1 MKKYLGTALGRSV
14 CMLGG
19 LWCCAVPAVEVIDEA
34 DSKLS
39 FDVEAVAGAFHS
51 QKNYQIFGNQ
61 EAGHSSWQEGY
72 VKYGL
77 AGSVTREQL
86 GTVFGKANR
95 VASATW
101 GDGDAAGFTNGSERT
116 DKWEEAFVGWRSAD
130 LFPALGQDGIEV
142 SAGRQAIVLGDGF
155 LVVGDGISAG
165 RGVADDA
172 YNRGGGYYI
181 TPRRAFDQTL
191 WVKLGGE
198 QGLHG
203 SLGWFKSDNPI
214 QAKVE
219 MAFSTLEYTG
229 DAGTVGLTY
238 LHGLGVDK
246 KFAVDAQNDRDGM
259 DVYSVRAAGNAG
271 VEQLFLSSELAWQNT
286 RRGDAQAGYVEAAWT
301 FADLPWQQTLG
312 YRYSQ
317 YGAHWD
323 ALLYGFS
330 RGYGTWFQGEVAAN
344 YAGPFGS
351 NTSIHQVYWRAQPH
365 EKLAVNVLAYDFR
378 TRHPNGVPDSSGRE
392 LDLIVDWSVTPNI
405 VVSPMLGLYDPKKG
419 AEQGGVQLGG
429 DDLNVYTALLI
440 STHF

>member
-1 MKKYLGTALGRSV
+1 MKSYLGTALGRSV

-19 LWCCAVPAVEVIDEA
+19 LWCCAVPAFELVDGP
-34 DSKLS
+34 DTKLS
-39 FDVEAVAGAFHS
+39 LDLDAVLGAFHS
-51 QKNYQIFGNQ
+51 QKNYQVWGNR

-72 VKYGL
+72 VKYGFSGNL
-77 AGSVTREQL
+77 TGDGV

-116 DKWEEAFVGWRSAD
+116 DKWEEAYAGWRSAD
-130 LFPALGQDGIEV
+130 LFPVLGQDGIEI
-142 SAGRQAIVLGDGF
+142 SAGRQAVLLGDGF
-155 LVVGDGISAG
+155 IVAGDGISAG
-165 RGVADDA
+165 RGLAGDA

-191 WVKLGGE
+191 WVKLGGD

-229 DAGTVGLTY
+229 AAGTLGLTY

-246 KFAVDAQNDRDGM
+246 QFAVDAQADRDGM
-259 DVYSVRAAGNAG
+259 DVYSIRAAGNAG
-271 VEQLFLSSELAWQNT
+271 VEQLFLSSELGWQNT
-286 RRGDAQAGYVEAAWT
+286 RRGNAQAGYVEAAWT
-301 FADLPWQQTLG
+301 FASLPWQQTLG
-312 YRYSQ
+312 YRYTE

-323 ALLYGFS
+323 SLLYGFT

-344 YAGPFGS
+344 YAGPFGA
-351 NTSIHQVYWRAQPH
+351 NTSIHHLYWRAQPH
-365 EKLAVNVLAYDFR
+365 ERLALNVLAYDFR
-378 TRHPNGVPDSSGRE
+378 THRPNGAPDTSGRE
-392 LDLIVDWSVTPNI
+392 LDLTLDWTLTPNV
-405 VVSPMLGLYDPKKG
+405 VVSPMLGLYDPKKD
-419 AEQGGVQLGG
+419 AAHGGLQAG
-429 DDLNVYTALLI
+429 DSNLNVYTALVI